1 MTMMML
7 LVIMMVMEI
16 LSKEM
21 AISLPVSQSILMI
34 RAIKLFFQSSY
45 IERMNEGMNE
55 RLGTVEDFSIEMQ
68 NKRDNF
74 N

>member
-1 MTMMML
+1 MMML

-34 RAIKLFFQSSY
+34 RDIKLFFAIFIY
-45 IERMNEGMNE
+45 RANE
-55 RLGTVEDFSIEMQ
+55 RSGTVEDISIEMQ